1 MENTLLTTEDWL
13 AMDLLEQQVR
23 DKHPSWNNEMIRAK
37 AVRMYFLNE
46 ELGD

>member
-1 MENTLLTTEDWL
+1 MENTILTTEETI
-13 AMDLLEQQVR
+13 DLLEQQVR